1 MGFAAGETMFILA
14 LPWAWLLWPLPF
26 LFWFLISPVKAQAS
40 AVLKVPFYP
49 AMQTLVHNDKTWL
62 VKRRYFIWL
71 ILAWTFFIFA
81 LSGPQWVGEPRTLSR
96 ESYNIMLV
104 LDISP
109 SMGVND
115 IDDHGRRVT
124 RLYAVKRAAKQFVA
138 KRVGDKIGLILF
150 GEQAYLMTPLTYDRR
165 NVAQRLEDATVG
177 LAGKSTSMGDAM
189 GLAIK
194 RLQQVPAQGRMIILL
209 TDGVSNSGVL
219 TPVKAAT
226 LASEE
231 KIQINTIGLH
241 SSLNPRSFDGLFLSM
256 SGAADLDEDT
266 LKLVAKTTGGHY
278 YRATDQAS
286 LERIYEHIDKMARV
300 NQDQTEIRPRYEY
313 YPWFLGA
320 GLLIFLILL
329 LGRMG
334 LSWQQFTLG
343 VKNE

>member
-1 MGFAAGETMFILA
+1 ETMFVLA

-26 LFWFLISPVKAQAS
+26 MIWFLIPPAKAQAS
-40 AVLKVPFYP
+40 AALKVPFYS
-49 AMQTLVHNDKTWL
+49 AMQTLIHNDKTWL
-62 VKRRYFIWL
+62 TKRSYFIWL
-71 ILAWTFFIFA
+71 ILAWTFFIAA
-81 LSGPQWVGEPRTLSR
+81 LSGPQWVGAPRALSR
-96 ESYNIMLV
+96 DSYNIMLI

-115 IDDHGRRVT
+115 IEDHGRRVT

-138 KRVGDKIGLILF
+138 KRAGDKIGLILF

-165 NVAQRLEDATVG
+165 NVAQRIDDASVG

-209 TDGVSNSGVL
+209 TDGVSNTGVL
-219 TPVKAAT
+219 TPLKAAT

-241 SSLNPRSFDGLFLSM
+241 SSLDLRSFDGLFLSM

-278 YRATDQAS
+278 FRATDQAS
-286 LERIYEHIDKMARV
+286 LERIYGYIDKMARV
-300 NQDQTEIRPRYEY
+300 HQDQAEIRPRYDY

-320 GLLIFLILL
+320 GLVIFLILL

-334 LSWQQFTLG
+334 LTWQQFTLG